1 MVRHIVLTRFKH
13 STTEAE
19 ISELYRAFESLVGQL
34 DNACGFTGG
43 GRKAPSKSSVDIC
56 TDLLLISTA
65 GTRCST
71 MLIIRYTGSLVH
83 SWLDLQRVVWTGC
96 WCLILKSSLR

>member
-19 ISELYRAFESLVGQL
+19 INELYRAFESLVGQL

-43 GRKAPSKSSVDIC
+43 RSKSPEQIERGYLHGFVIDFDSWNALQHYADHPVHRQLGAQLVELAEGGMDGLLVF
-56 TDLLLISTA
+56 DLE
-65 GTRCST
+65 
-71 MLIIRYTGSLVH
+71 V
-83 SWLDLQRVVWTGC
+83 
-96 WCLILKSSLR
+96 